1 METAIT
7 DVPELFGN
15 MVFNDAVMKAKL
27 PKDVYLKLKDTID
40 QGVALDSA
48 IADVVA
54 NAMMDWAMEKGAT
67 HYSHWFQPMTGITA
81 EKHDSF
87 ITPANGGRVMMDF
100 SGKELIKGEPDAS
113 SFPSGG
119 LRATFEAR
127 GYTAWDPTSYA
138 FIKDHTLYIPTIFCS
153 YSGEVLDKKTPLLRS
168 MELLNKE
175 AVRLLHILGKTD
187 VTRVTTTVGP
197 EQEYFLVDRALSYKR
212 KDILFA
218 GRTLFGAKPPKG
230 QELEDH
236 YFGAIKPRITAFMAD
251 LNEELW
257 KLGVLAKTEHN
268 EVAPAQHELAPIFST
283 TNIATDHNQLTMEAL
298 KDVARRHDLSCLL
311 HEKPFAGVN
320 GSGKHNNWSMSTN
333 IC

>member
-168 MELLNKE
+168 MELINKE
-175 AVRLLHILGKTD
+175 AVRLLHILGKKE
-187 VTRVTTTVGP
+187 VTRVTTTW
-197 EQEYFLVDRALSYKR
+197 
-212 KDILFA
+212 
-218 GRTLFGAKPPKG
+218 GRN
-230 QELEDH
+230 
-236 YFGAIKPRITAFMAD
+236 R
-251 LNEELW
+251 
-257 KLGVLAKTEHN
+257 
-268 EVAPAQHELAPIFST
+268 
-283 TNIATDHNQLTMEAL
+283 NI
-298 KDVARRHDLSCLL
+298 S
-311 HEKPFAGVN
+311 
-320 GSGKHNNWSMSTN
+320 W
-333 IC
+333 